1 MKKSEMFVELQVEL
15 AKVNA
20 KLDKV
25 LEMLLKDGNMTTDQ
39 TSIFMQD
46 YRDRLSDYA
55 LKHGNFVDAGIVQV
69 WREKLNDSDL
79 EEQTLNAEEIVWS
92 YIFYGYLVEFGIF
105 ANIFM
110 WQTVG
115 GLY

>member
-1 MKKSEMFVELQVEL
+1 MKKNEMFVELQVEL

-25 LEMLLKDGNMTTDQ
+25 LEMLLKDGADQ

-55 LKHGNFVDAGIVQV
+55 LKHGNFVDAGFVQV
-69 WREKLNDSDL
+69 WREKLNDNDP
-79 EEQTLNAEEIVWS
+79 EE
-92 YIFYGYLVEFGIF
+92 
-105 ANIFM
+105 
-110 WQTVG
+110 
-115 GLY
+115 

>member
-25 LEMLLKDGNMTTDQ
+25 LEMLLKDGADQ

-55 LKHGNFVDAGIVQV
+55 LKHGNFVDASQPQV
-69 WREKLNDSDL
+69 WRESINDKQDS
-79 EEQTLNAEEIVWS
+79 EE
-92 YIFYGYLVEFGIF
+92 
-105 ANIFM
+105 
-110 WQTVG
+110 
-115 GLY
+115 